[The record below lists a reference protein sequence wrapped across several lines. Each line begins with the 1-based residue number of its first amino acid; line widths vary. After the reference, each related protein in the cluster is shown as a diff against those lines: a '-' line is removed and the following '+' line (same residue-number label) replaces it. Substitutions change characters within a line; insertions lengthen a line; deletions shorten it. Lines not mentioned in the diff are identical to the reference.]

1 MESQP
6 VKSEG
11 TEPRPDWIQRV
22 GKRAG
27 AVGDS
32 IWTGQLRGGAA
43 LSPHR
48 RALPQ
53 SVLTDF

>member
-1 MESQP
+1 MKAQSP
-6 VKSEG
+6 V
-11 TEPRPDWIQRV
+11 PDWIRRV

-27 AVGDS
+27 AAGDS

-48 RALPQ
+48 QALPW